1 MTTVLGILGG
11 IGSGKSTIARLF
23 GEFGACVLDADARAH
38 EVLSDQDVVHEIVA
52 LFGKDVVDGDG
63 RIVRARLAAKV
74 FGDGKE
80 AELARLNAVIHP
92 RVRRFLE
99 VDLARARRDGL
110 PVVCLDVPL
119 LIESGLD
126 ALCDKLAYVRA
137 SPEMRARRCA
147 ARGWSQDEFKK
158 REARQLELSKK
169 ESVADFIIDNDDDL
183 RAVKAR
189 VGSVYRELAG
199 A

>member
-23 GEFGACVLDADARAH
+23 GEFGARVLDADVRAH
-38 EVLSDQDVVHEIVA
+38 EVLADHDVVRELVAQFGQEIV
-52 LFGKDVVDGDG
+52 DDDG

-99 VDLARARRDGL
+99 VDLARARRDGVL
-110 PVVCLDVPL
+110 VVCLDVPL

-126 ALCDKLAYVRA
+126 AMCDRLVYVRA
-137 SPEMRARRCA
+137 SPERRAQRCA
-147 ARGWSQDEFKK
+147 ARGWSQDEFNR

-189 VGSVYRELAG
+189 VGSVYGELAG

>member
-23 GEFGACVLDADARAH
+23 GEFGASVLDADMRAH
-38 EVLSDQDVVHEIVA
+38 EVLADHDVVKELVAQFGNDIV
-52 LFGKDVVDGDG
+52 DDQS

-80 AELARLNAVIHP
+80 TELARLNAVIHP
-92 RVRRFLE
+92 RVRRLLE
-99 VDLARARRDGL
+99 SDLARARHDGV
-110 PVVCLDVPL
+110 PVACLDVPL

-126 ALCDKLAYVRA
+126 ALCDKLVYVRA
-137 SPEMRARRCA
+137 SPELRARRCA
-147 ARGWSQDEFKK
+147 ARGWSEDEFKK

-189 VGSVYRELAG
+189 VGSVYRELTG